1 MTDKERYE
9 AAMEEN
15 HRLREELKDWKES
28 FNTINE
34 DHRKISKLHIKEQQ
48 KNKELMMM
56 INTHLTNEA
65 LKQAAVIMLQAEQ
78 IHKLKISTAH
88 ALSRWAQATRIWYKL
103 KGYSGLAARYEK
115 VHKHFFEVYNKL
127 KITKKPAVD

>member
-15 HRLREELKDWKES
+15 HKLREELKDWKEAY
-28 FNTINE
+28 NATTE
-34 DHRKISKLHIKEQQ
+34 ELISQS
-48 KNKELMMM
+48 
-56 INTHLTNEA
+56 
-65 LKQAAVIMLQAEQ
+65 AVIMLQADQ
-78 IHKLKISTAH
+78 IRKLKISTAH

-115 VHKHFFEVYNKL
+115 VHKHFFKVYNELKL
-127 KITKKPAVD
+127 TKKP

>member
-28 FNTINE
+28 YNATTIE
-34 DHRKISKLHIKEQQ
+34 AIKQ
-48 KNKELMMM
+48 
-56 INTHLTNEA
+56 H
-65 LKQAAVIMLQAEQ
+65 AVIMLQAEQ

-88 ALSRWAQATRIWYKL
+88 ALSRWAQATKIWYKL

-115 VHKHFFEVYNKL
+115 VHEHFFKIYNDLKL
-127 KITKKPAVD
+127 IKKP

>member
-15 HRLREELKDWKES
+15 HRLREELKDWKRAYNIMVNES
-28 FNTINE
+28 
-34 DHRKISKLHIKEQQ
+34 IKHAA
-48 KNKELMMM
+48 
-56 INTHLTNEA
+56 IIIT
-65 LKQAAVIMLQAEQ
+65 QADQ
-78 IHKLKISTAH
+78 IRKLKISTAH

-127 KITKKPAVD
+127 KLTKKPAED

>member
-15 HRLREELKDWKES
+15 HKLRKELKDWKEAY
-28 FNTINE
+28 NE
-34 DHRKISKLHIKEQQ
+34 
-48 KNKELMMM
+48 
-56 INTHLTNEA
+56 TTNEA
-65 LKQAAVIMLQAEQ
+65 IKQAAVIMLQADQ
-78 IHKLKISTAH
+78 IRKLKISAAH

-115 VHKHFFEVYNKL
+115 VHQHFWKIYTNLNK
-127 KITKKPAVD
+127 KV

>member
-15 HRLREELKDWKES
+15 HKLREELKDWKEAHVV
-28 FNTINE
+28 INE
-34 DHRKISKLHIKEQQ
+34 DYRKISELYIKEQK
-48 KNKELMMM
+48 KNGELEMT
-56 INTHLTNEA
+56 NTHLTNEA
-65 LKQAAVIMLQAEQ
+65 NKQSAVIMLQADQ
-78 IHKLKISTAH
+78 IRKLKISTAH

-115 VHKHFFEVYNKL
+115 VHKHFFKVYNELKL
-127 KITKKPAVD
+127 TKKP

>member
-15 HRLREELKDWKES
+15 HKLRKELKDWKEAY
-28 FNTINE
+28 NIMVNE
-34 DHRKISKLHIKEQQ
+34 SIKHTKII
-48 KNKELMMM
+48 
-56 INTHLTNEA
+56 IT
-65 LKQAAVIMLQAEQ
+65 QADQ
-78 IHKLKISTAH
+78 IHKLKISAAH

-115 VHKHFFEVYNKL
+115 VHQHFWKIYTNLNK
-127 KITKKPAVD
+127 KV

>member
-15 HRLREELKDWKES
+15 HRLREELKGWKES
-28 FNTINE
+28 FSTINE
-34 DHRKISKLHIKEQQ
+34 DYRKISKLHIKEQQ
-48 KNKELMMM
+48 KNEELE
-56 INTHLTNEA
+56 ITNTHLTNEA
-65 LKQAAVIMLQAEQ
+65 TKQYAVIMLQAEQ
-78 IHKLKISTAH
+78 IRKLKISTAH
-88 ALSRWAQATRIWYKL
+88 ALSRWAQATKIWYKL

-127 KITKKPAVD
+127 KLTKKPAED